1 VFGLR
6 SQVNRAFL
14 RELRRPAEFRLNPL
28 KTIVLVAA
36 VTAVGLAQTTLPRLP
51 KTTDV
56 TTRYGPLRFYNI
68 ELITEMKDRPCGF
81 SAHITNFTGVAL
93 DDDPTF
99 LVKISGLDL
108 SGKRS
113 GFEFP
118 VVSTYVGNDPLN
130 RYSAQGACPET
141 IPDIAPDQIQI
152 SFLSGTPDQED
163 LAQLAALRARA
174 ARLKRLPL
182 LASGSATAFIAAD
195 RKCAQQFQG
204 AAKLEGLEKR
214 KQIADLFAFGC
225 GFPADSPV
233 RILVVKRDAE
243 YALITLAD
251 GKTEGKSGW
260 VSIGWLK

>member
-1 VFGLR
+1 M
-6 SQVNRAFL
+6 
-14 RELRRPAEFRLNPL
+14 NPL
-28 KTIVLVAA
+28 KTIVLIAA
-36 VTAVGLAQTTLPRLP
+36 VTIAGLAQSSLPRLP

-56 TTRYGPLRFYNI
+56 TTRYGTIRFYNI
-68 ELITEMKDRPCGF
+68 ELIGEMKDRPCGF

-113 GFEFP
+113 TFEFP
-118 VVSTYVGNDPLN
+118 VVSVYVGNDPFN
-130 RYSAQGACPET
+130 RYSARGACPET

-152 SFLSGTPDQED
+152 SLLSGTPDQED
-163 LAQLAALRARA
+163 LVRI
-174 ARLKRLPL
+174 ARLKASESARRSALTARDARLRQLPL
-182 LASGSATAFIAAD
+182 LASGSVTAFIAAD
-195 RKCAQQFQG
+195 RKCAQQFQD
-204 AAKLEGLEKR
+204 ALKLEGLEKR
-214 KQIADLFAFGC
+214 KHIADLFAYGC
-225 GFPADSPV
+225 GFVAASPV